1 MPFGSLEFQDRQW
14 HQSSFVKKMV
24 DVVNELYIKPWVVMM
39 NSNTIVSQV
48 VEYLIA

>member
-1 MPFGSLEFQDRQW
+1 LESLEFQHRQW
-14 HQSSFVKKMV
+14 YQSSFVKKIV
-24 DVVNELYIKPWVVMM
+24 DVVNKLYIKPWVMVM